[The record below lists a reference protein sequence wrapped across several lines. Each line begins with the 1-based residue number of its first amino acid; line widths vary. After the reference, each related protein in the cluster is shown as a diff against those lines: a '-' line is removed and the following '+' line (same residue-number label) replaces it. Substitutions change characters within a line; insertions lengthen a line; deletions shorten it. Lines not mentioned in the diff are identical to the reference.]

1 MNILFPQNC
10 VERLIDTNSP
20 SLDTIKMQVH
30 FDMNY
35 SSRGNS
41 YMCIQAKGG
50 SLHMSEHISTFAI
63 RVREGT
69 IVLLSV
75 PPSDDFLKEHHRV
88 LNSRLQP
95 VVRDI
100 TDARARGKDELEGTL
115 LIMEYVIDKDIL

>member
-50 SLHMSEHISTFAI
+50 SLHMSKHISTFAI

-69 IVLLSV
+69 IMLLSL
-75 PPSDDFLKEHHRV
+75 PLFL
-88 LNSRLQP
+88 LQM
-95 VVRDI
+95 I
-100 TDARARGKDELEGTL
+100 SSKNIIASLTL
-115 LIMEYVIDKDIL
+115 DCNQ